1 MALIHS
7 STLALLN
14 LAGVLVGFAVYHLSG
29 VDHQIAVQ
37 VPVAALFTVAG
48 FVAWLRMTR
57 RTRIGWGRT
66 GTRQRVMV
74 FLLALVWAAVIFV
87 PLHFFTQGYLSAWS
101 NVTALWAFQAP
112 ANLLALLAARCGVG
126 SAMGLPAE

>member
-1 MALIHS
+1 MVLIHS
-7 STLALLN
+7 STLALIN
-14 LAGVLVGFAVYHLSG
+14 LAGILVGFAVYHLSG

-37 VPVAALFTVAG
+37 IPVAVLFTVVA
-48 FVAWLRMTR
+48 FVAWQWMTR
-57 RTRIGWGRT
+57 RTRIAWGRT

-74 FLLALVWAAVIFV
+74 FLLAFVWAAVVFV

-112 ANLLALLAARCGVG
+112 ANLLALLAARCTAG